1 MTRVQRSALLPY
13 SASKIYQMVN
23 DVDAYPEFL
32 PWCVNCETNFVSEA
46 EKHATMHFA
55 KRGIKASV
63 TTRNELFK
71 DEKIIMHLLK
81 GPFKH
86 LLGEWQFTSID
97 EQSCKVEL
105 EMQFTFSNRLYEMS
119 FGPIFNQVANKLVT
133 LFSERAKFLYG

>member
-13 SASKIYQMVN
+13 STAKIYEMVN

-32 PWCVNCETNFVSEA
+32 PWCVKCETEKASET

-63 TTRNELFK
+63 TTRNELNK
-71 DEKIIMHLLK
+71 NESITMHLLK

-97 EQSCKVEL
+97 EDSCKVEL
-105 EMQFTFSNRLYEMS
+105 DMQFTFSNRLYEMS

-133 LFSERAKFLYG
+133 LFSERAKHLYG